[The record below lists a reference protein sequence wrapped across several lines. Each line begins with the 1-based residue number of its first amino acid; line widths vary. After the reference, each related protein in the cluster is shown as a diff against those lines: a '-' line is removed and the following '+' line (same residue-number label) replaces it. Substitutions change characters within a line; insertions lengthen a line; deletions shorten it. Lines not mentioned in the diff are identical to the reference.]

1 MKSPRGRIVF
11 MASFMIVLVLLL
23 LVEGFTTKTVGA
35 SSTGPAASQ
44 DSPLAGQGPILTVKG
59 NRLVSLGSNP
69 GCSTRT

>member
-44 DSPLAGQGPILTVKG
+44 DSPLAGQGQG
-59 NRLVSLGSNP
+59 
-69 GCSTRT
+69 